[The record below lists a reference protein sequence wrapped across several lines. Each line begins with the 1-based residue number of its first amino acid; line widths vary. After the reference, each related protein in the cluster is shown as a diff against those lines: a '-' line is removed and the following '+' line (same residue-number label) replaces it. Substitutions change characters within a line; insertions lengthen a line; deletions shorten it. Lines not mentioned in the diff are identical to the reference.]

1 MEGFFACSSPLPYYI
16 FVIAIRISRCGFRS
30 RIGRSFTTQH
40 LLRKLNVSLRRGCAM
55 ARPGSQARTLFT
67 LASFYSRVRIGP
79 LSGFCKLTAHLGHK
93 LAHGG
98 DITWRAAFDP
108 GFVALRSFF
117 QVRAELLVHKPLPSL
132 RNDGLDAFP
141 DPEKFATGLKE

>member
-1 MEGFFACSSPLPYYI
+1 
-16 FVIAIRISRCGFRS
+16 
-30 RIGRSFTTQH
+30 
-40 LLRKLNVSLRRGCAM
+40 M

-67 LASFYSRVRIGP
+67 RSLFTRSLFTLALFTFVVYSRVVLLSRP
-79 LSGFCKLTAHLGHK
+79 NRALSGFCKLTAHLGHK

-117 QVRAELLVHKPLPSL
+117 QVREELLVHKPVPSL

>member
-1 MEGFFACSSPLPYYI
+1 MGACAADARWHARGRRL
-16 FVIAIRISRCGFRS
+16 ARCLLARCLLARCLLSRC
-30 RIGRSFTTQH
+30 
-40 LLRKLNVSLRRGCAM
+40 LLS
-55 ARPGSQARTLFT
+55 LFT
-67 LASFYSRVRIGP
+67 LASFYSRVPIGP

-117 QVRAELLVHKPLPSL
+117 QVREELFIHKPLPSL

-141 DPEKFATGLKE
+141 DPEKFATSLKE